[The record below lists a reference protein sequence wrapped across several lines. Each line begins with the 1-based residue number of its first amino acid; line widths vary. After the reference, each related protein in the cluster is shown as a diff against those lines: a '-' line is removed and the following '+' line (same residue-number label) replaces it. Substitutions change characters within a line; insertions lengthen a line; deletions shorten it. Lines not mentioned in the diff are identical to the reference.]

1 MAIQSVTTK
10 IISTLGN
17 KESLIPIIAK
27 DAVDSASLTYNAY
40 KAGGTVEGI
49 DRAFD
54 EFGTQAIWI
63 GGIPFFKKLYD
74 LSAYKLGKLNPDVDI
89 RVLNNKEYASWASE
103 NAKGFINKKGKTVSD
118 VANGAGNGT
127 VSVFT
132 KKRGGAAPF
141 SMLSMVWMFARIVIR
156 ARSARARPA
165 ARSGRRHR
173 VPFCRL
179 PAASCPAPRR

>member
-74 LSAYKLGKLNPDVDI
+74 MSAYKLGKLNPDVDI
-89 RVLNNKEYASWASE
+89 RVLNNKEYASWAKE
-103 NAKGFINKKGKTVSD
+103 NAKGFINKKGKTVKDAITDSLKDGGKKANNLYKGKVIVATAWPDINPANPPTYSNDD
-118 VANGAGNGT
+118 V
-127 VSVFT
+127 F
-132 KKRGGAAPF
+132 
-141 SMLSMVWMFARIVIR
+141 I
-156 ARSARARPA
+156 
-165 ARSGRRHR
+165 
-173 VPFCRL
+173 L
-179 PAASCPAPRR
+179 PVLYTLVY